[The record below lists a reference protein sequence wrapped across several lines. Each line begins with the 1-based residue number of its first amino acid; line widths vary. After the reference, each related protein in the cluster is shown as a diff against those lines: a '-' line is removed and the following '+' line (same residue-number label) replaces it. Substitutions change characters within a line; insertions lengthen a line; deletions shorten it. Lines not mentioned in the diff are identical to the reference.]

1 VDGVIGATAF
11 LGLHRQRLSVLE
23 LLGTVTSARG
33 LLCDNA
39 DERGVRFSSPTEP
52 DVDDWFG
59 SKMWN
64 GDGPKASPAVW
75 DHAGFIGGRGLPK
88 SGTEFGGRFHG
99 RCAHSLRVARQS

>member
-1 VDGVIGATAF
+1 MDGVTGATAF

-75 DHAGFIGGRGLPK
+75 DHAGFIGGFRSKVETVLKNYLCVGNFCGPRRGL
-88 SGTEFGGRFHG
+88 
-99 RCAHSLRVARQS
+99 